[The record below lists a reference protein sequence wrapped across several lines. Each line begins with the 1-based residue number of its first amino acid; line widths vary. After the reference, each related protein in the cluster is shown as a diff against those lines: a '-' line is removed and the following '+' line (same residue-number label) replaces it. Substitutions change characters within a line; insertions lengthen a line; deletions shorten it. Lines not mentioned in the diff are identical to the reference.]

1 MKFETARIHF
11 LVDVFDAVAVVVAIV
26 VIVMMMMTTVYE
38 FAQISRQQSEKTSY
52 LVFIDVKYQVGKL
65 CKQSYCRILG
75 ISCEQ

>member
-1 MKFETARIHF
+1 M
-11 LVDVFDAVAVVVAIV
+11 VMM
-26 VIVMMMMTTVYE
+26 VMMMMTTVYE
-38 FAQISRQQSEKTSY
+38 LVKISRQQSEKTSY

>member
-1 MKFETARIHF
+1 MVEGDKFMVMAM
-11 LVDVFDAVAVVVAIV
+11 AVRTSNEAVH
-26 VIVMMMMTTVYE
+26 E
-38 FAQISRQQSEKTSY
+38 FVKISRQQSERTY